1 MFKIRNSCFETNSSS
16 MDRYDDYDNS
26 PDHTHAYQDIRIILK
41 WADNVSDERIDE
53 ILDNIEYVED
63 KIFDIL
69 DSEMEDTDDFY
80 IDDTDN
86 GDIHIKVSVGA
97 KPIMTSP
104 GYKGDRYSPPESA
117 EYKFNYTRFPTKSED
132 CKSIA
137 KIKQDLLNI
146 FHEQGWNEIIEI
158 ENIYG
163 EELDE
168 DDLYD
173 NLN

>member
-1 MFKIRNSCFETNSSS
+1 MLKIRNKLFETNSSS
-16 MDRYDDYDNS
+16 ADRYDDYDDI

-41 WADNVSDERIDE
+41 WEDYVLDEDKDL
-53 ILDNIEYVED
+53 ILDRIVCVSD

-69 DSEMEDTDDFY
+69 DSVMEDADDFY

-86 GDIHIKVSVGA
+86 GNIHIGVSVGA
-97 KPIMTSP
+97 KPIMTNP
-104 GYKGDRYSPPESA
+104 GYKGDRYSPPESV
-117 EYKFNYTRFPTKSED
+117 EYEFKYTGFPTKSED

-137 KIKQDLLNI
+137 KIKQDLLKI
-146 FHEQGWNEIIEI
+146 FHEQDCNEIIEI
-158 ENIYG
+158 EDIYG

-168 DDLYD
+168 DELYD